1 MAESVD
7 VIVIG
12 AGVVGL
18 AVGRALARA
27 GREVI
32 VIERNEAF
40 GEETSSRNSEVIHA
54 GIYYRPGGM
63 RAKLCVP
70 GRKMLYAYCKEHHVN
85 HERCEKLIV
94 ANGEEEVA
102 RLSTIRAT
110 AETNGVDDL
119 RLITGAEAIALEPA
133 LRCDG
138 ALFSPSSGI
147 VDSHGLMLALLGD
160 LEDAGGALALE
171 SPVSGGRVVDGGVEL
186 DIGGAEPITL
196 RAIMVINCAGLS
208 ADKTAHSIVGVPAET
223 IPKLYYGKGQYFTYS
238 GKAPFSRLI
247 YPIPAEDSQGT
258 HYSRDLGGQ
267 AKLGPDLKFV
277 ETNDDYGVDE
287 TRRDA
292 FAAAARSF
300 WPDLEADRLVPGYAG
315 IRPKIAGPGEEGDF
329 LFSDKSVHGIDGY
342 LGLYGIESP
351 GLTSCLAIAEHARG
365 LAS

>member
-32 VIERNEAF
+32 VVERHDGF

-70 GRKMLYAYCKEHHVN
+70 GRKMLYAFCKEYHVN

-94 ANGEEEVA
+94 ANGEKEVA

-110 AETNGVDDL
+110 AQTNGVDDL
-119 RLITGAEAIALEPA
+119 QLLTGAEAIALEPA

-160 LEDAGGALALE
+160 LEDAGGALALS
-171 SPVSGGRVVDGGVEL
+171 SPIGGGRVVDGGVEL
-186 DIGGAEPITL
+186 DIGGKEPIKL
-196 RAIMVINCAGLS
+196 RSKMVVNRAGLS
-208 ADKTAHSIVGVPAET
+208 AHKIAHSIVSVPA
-223 IPKLYYGKGQYFTYS
+223 
-238 GKAPFSRLI
+238 
-247 YPIPAEDSQGT
+247 
-258 HYSRDLGGQ
+258 
-267 AKLGPDLKFV
+267 
-277 ETNDDYGVDE
+277 
-287 TRRDA
+287 
-292 FAAAARSF
+292 
-300 WPDLEADRLVPGYAG
+300 
-315 IRPKIAGPGEEGDF
+315 
-329 LFSDKSVHGIDGY
+329 
-342 LGLYGIESP
+342 
-351 GLTSCLAIAEHARG
+351 
-365 LAS
+365 

>member
-32 VIERNEAF
+32 VVERHDGF

-70 GRKMLYAYCKEHHVN
+70 GRKMLYAFCKEYHVN

-110 AETNGVDDL
+110 AQTNGVDDL

-160 LEDAGGALALE
+160 LEDAGGALALS
-171 SPVSGGRVVDGGVEL
+171 SPIGGGRVVDGGVEL
-186 DIGGAEPITL
+186 DIGGEEPITL
-196 RAIMVINCAGLS
+196 RAKMVINCAGLS
-208 ADKTAHSIVGVPAET
+208 ADKIAHSIVGVPAET

-277 ETNDDYGVDE
+277 TSNDDYDVDE
-287 TRRDA
+287 TKRDA
-292 FAAAARSF
+292 FAASASRF

-329 LFSDKSVHGIDGY
+329 LFSDKSVHGVDGY

-351 GLTSCLAIAEHARG
+351 GLTSCLAIAEHARD
-365 LAS
+365 LVS

>member
-18 AVGRALARA
+18 AVGRALALA

-32 VIERNEAF
+32 VIERHDGF
-40 GEETSSRNSEVIHA
+40 GEETSARNSEVIHA

-63 RAKLCVP
+63 RARLCGP
-70 GRKMLYAYCKEHHVN
+70 GRKMLYAFCKDHHVN

-94 ANGEEEVA
+94 ANGEEEVG
-102 RLSTIRAT
+102 RLSTIQAT
-110 AETNGVDDL
+110 AQTNGVDDL
-119 RLITGAEAIALEPA
+119 QFLTGAEAIALEPA

-138 ALFSPSSGI
+138 ALHSPSTGI
-147 VDSHGLMLALLGD
+147 IDSHGLMLALLGD
-160 LEDAGGALALE
+160 LEDAGGALAL
-171 SPVSGGRVVDGGVEL
+171 STPVGGGRVVDGGVEL
-186 DIGGAEPITL
+186 DIGGDDPITL
-196 RAIMVINCAGLS
+196 RAKMVVNCAGLS
-208 ADKTAHSIVGVPAET
+208 ADKVAHAIDGIPAQT

-238 GKAPFSRLI
+238 GKAPFARLI

-277 ETNDDYGVDE
+277 ETNDDYDVDE

-292 FAAAARSF
+292 FATAASRF
-300 WPDLEADRLVPGYAG
+300 WPDLDAARLVPGYAG

-329 LFSDKSVHGIDGY
+329 LFSDKSAHGVDGY

-365 LAS
+365 LVS